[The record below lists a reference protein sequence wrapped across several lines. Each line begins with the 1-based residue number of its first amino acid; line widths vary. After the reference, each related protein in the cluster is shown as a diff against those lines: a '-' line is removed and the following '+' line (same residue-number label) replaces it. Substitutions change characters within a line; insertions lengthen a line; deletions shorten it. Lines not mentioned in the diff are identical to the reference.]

1 MPSLD
6 RDIIDPGLARLAAEI
21 KVATVGR
28 VATSVRATGRAAVNL
43 LMRFVRLDGVEET
56 RPPTPASVVV
66 LPRGDGYGVAF
77 DLASGDQGVVI
88 ASDDGWDQAWRTGQ
102 AARATLGQRHTYGPT
117 AFLPGGRREGESPA
131 NALGAMRIGAED
143 GTASIDLARARAAPP
158 SLGTVT
164 VAAAG
169 PAASVKLG
177 SASAASQVAKAI
189 ETKQA
194 IVAGWTAF
202 NAAIQADATVA
213 PPLKLSIGAASTAAI
228 AAIGLVSI
236 GSVKVVVDP

>member
-143 GTASIDLARARAAPP
+143 GTASIDLSRVRAAPP

-177 SASAASQVAKAI
+177 SASAASQVAKAA
-189 ETKQA
+189 EVKAMTA
-194 IVAGWTAF
+194 AGWA
-202 NAAIQADATVA
+202 
-213 PPLKLSIGAASTAAI
+213 AAI
-228 AAIGLVSI
+228 AYVNADPLWSPAQKASLAGAFGAAAAAEAPVPI